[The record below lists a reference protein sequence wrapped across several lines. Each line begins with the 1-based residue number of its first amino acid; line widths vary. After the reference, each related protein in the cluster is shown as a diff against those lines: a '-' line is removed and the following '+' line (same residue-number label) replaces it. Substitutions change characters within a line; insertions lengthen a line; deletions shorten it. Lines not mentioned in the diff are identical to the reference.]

1 MQAIILNK
9 TPILFPLAVLSHP
22 NSVIMKSK
30 FFFVFILLLFYSCSV
45 NKYSNVPVQ
54 DEIDLSLKSFTEIK
68 KEETD
73 KKSKDITLGY
83 FWGIGKDMY
92 PTFEKHTFEIPK
104 SYQRNENNFILKVD
118 YFFTKDDQTKF
129 KLYEWNENEKIETS
143 HEMFN
148 EKFHEIKKYIT
159 ENLGKPYLEVYEDLE
174 KSKEETVR
182 DDVKWHS
189 KNLNIFLFRFRGKSG
204 FDQIRLAIYCD

>member
-1 MQAIILNK
+1 
-9 TPILFPLAVLSHP
+9 
-22 NSVIMKSK
+22 MKSRI
-30 FFFVFILLLFYSCSV
+30 FYVFILLIFYSCSV

-68 KEETD
+68 KEEIG

-83 FWGIGKDMY
+83 FWGIGEDIY

-118 YFFTKDDQTKF
+118 YFFTKGDRTKF
-129 KLYEWNENEKIETS
+129 KFYEWNENGKIEVAHS
-143 HEMFN
+143 LFD
-148 EKFHEIKKYIT
+148 EKFYEIKKYIT
-159 ENLGKPYLEVYEDLE
+159 QKLGKPYLEVYEDLE

-182 DDVKWHS
+182 DDIKWQS
-189 KNLNIFLFRFRGKSG
+189 KNLNAYLFRFRRKGG

>member
-1 MQAIILNK
+1 
-9 TPILFPLAVLSHP
+9 
-22 NSVIMKSK
+22 MKSRILY
-30 FFFVFILLLFYSCSV
+30 VFILLISYSCSV

-54 DEIDLSLKSFTEIK
+54 DEIDLSFKRFTEIK
-68 KEETD
+68 KEEID

-83 FWGIGKDMY
+83 FWGIGEDIY

-129 KLYEWNENEKIETS
+129 KFYEWNENEKIEVS
-143 HEMFN
+143 NSLFN
-148 EKFHEIKKYIT
+148 EKFNEIKKYIT
-159 ENLGKPYLEVYEDLE
+159 EKLGKPYLEVYEDLE

-182 DDVKWHS
+182 DNIKWQS
-189 KNLNIFLFRFRGKSG
+189 QNLNAYLFRFRGKGG
-204 FDQIRLAIYCD
+204 FDQIRLAIYSD